1 MAHLTEFERKL
12 NKLFLDRTSNLRSM
26 LGLKKCG
33 PKPQITRRKIDKAI
47 GDLQDLASKIL
58 ASELAKKAFEESAES
73 KSGRKII
80 GRGWKRQQEEFD
92 RWFNEKFPVQ
102 KELVYV
108 FWNKNKC
115 LYVGRTGNGGSRPSA
130 HFNRR
135 DVPKITRIDIYPA
148 KSKVHTPKLECLAVH
163 HFEPIANDYKPSE
176 KKWTKKCPLCA
187 MHKKIESELRKIF
200 RIK

>member
-12 NKLFLDRTSNLRSM
+12 DKLFLDRTSNLRAM

-33 PKPQITRRKIDKAI
+33 PKPQITRRKIDKAV

-58 ASELAKKAFEESAES
+58 ASGLAKKAFEESAEP

-92 RWFNEKFPVQ
+92 GWFNEKFPDQ

-108 FWNKNKC
+108 FWNIAVLISVIASEAKQSLATGLLRHFVPRNDTLKIESRNSVSVRDNVIIWTCLIIFLKLIVIPLSRFVQKN
-115 LYVGRTGNGGSRPSA
+115 
-130 HFNRR
+130 
-135 DVPKITRIDIYPA
+135 YPA
-148 KSKVHTPKLECLAVH
+148 KRL
-163 HFEPIANDYKPSE
+163 
-176 KKWTKKCPLCA
+176 
-187 MHKKIESELRKIF
+187 
-200 RIK
+200 